1 MVMKHVHTHLGGAAR
16 RSAKETGVSVGQIA
30 WVAVILYLVFTFL
43 PSSAVNAQPT
53 GTISGKVVKSGN
65 EPLIGA
71 NVFLVGTTIGMVTDL
86 DGRFLLRNIAPG
98 AYTLRFSFI
107 SYQTV
112 TVDHVKVEAA
122 KDTRLNMTLSANTI
136 QMKEVTVTAKAL
148 ANSELHIINQQKNSS
163 NIMDGVSAELIR
175 RNNSCDGAEVLK
187 RMAGVTL
194 SEGKYA
200 YIRGIGDRYNNT
212 LLNGSSLPS
221 TDPEKKSFSY
231 DMFPAS
237 LIENLFTAKTATPDK
252 PADFAGGLTEII
264 TIEFPSELILEA
276 SQTTAYDSR
285 SNVTDYMTY
294 HGGNLD
300 WLAQDDGT
308 RRLPSLISSTRV
320 GRGNYMQSQL
330 QSLGRAFTNN
340 WQTEQATS
348 PMNQNMKF
356 SIGNTYSLGHSLLGC
371 IGSFHYANSTE
382 IRDLEKNNY
391 TFEGPRYLYNGHNY
405 SNAVSWSGML
415 NATLKLGSFHKL
427 SLKNVYN
434 QNADNETTSY
444 EGTYYYNPD
453 YRRITSLRYVSR
465 SLFSTQLIGEHHL
478 GVFKRLGVNWN
489 INHGRSERDEPDARR
504 YVYVKDLEEM
514 DQPFR
519 FLLDQSVSTRFFGNL
534 QDNNRGAKIDITV
547 KLFNNPTLPNLKTG
561 FLYDRK
567 NRQFDARTFGF
578 RNLPGGNYIAEDQL
592 MTSPVE
598 QIFAAEN
605 FNDRFIEVTEITK
618 PSDSYT
624 SDQSVYASYLM
635 TQFDPIPR
643 IKVVAGVRYEK
654 SAQTLKS
661 YTLLN
666 ETVRVNPTYNDWLP
680 SINIAYAATPKVNIR
695 AAFSKTLA
703 RPEFR
708 EMAPFSYF
716 DFLAN
721 ELVQGNTQL
730 KQSLI
735 TNSDLRL
742 ELYPGNLEMVSINGF
757 YKSFRDPIEQ
767 ILIAASGFEPIRSYA
782 NAKAAHNYGI
792 EFELKK
798 KLDSVA
804 PLLRNF
810 SFAGNLSLI
819 HSEIKVHE
827 VSGFQTAK
835 RPLQG
840 QADYISNFGLYFQN
854 FSGRYAA
861 SLIYNKVGE
870 KISRVGFA
878 NLGDIIELPRDQVDI
893 SASAKLAKHLTTKLA
908 VKDLLNQ
915 DQKFIQRTTTGDKTA
930 ERWKIGRLISLGL
943 AYSL

>member
-1 MVMKHVHTHLGGAAR
+1 MKHLYIHNGGAAR
-16 RSAKETGVSVGQIA
+16 HSAKETDVSVAQIV
-30 WVAVILYLVFTFL
+30 WVAEMLFLVFTFL
-43 PSSAVNAQPT
+43 FSSAVNAQPT
-53 GTISGKVVKSGN
+53 GTISGKVVDTSSN

-71 NVFLVGTTIGMVTDL
+71 NVFLVGTTIGQVTDL
-86 DGRFLLRNIAPG
+86 DGRFLLRHIAPG

-112 TVDHVKVEAA
+112 TVDQVKVEAA

-136 QMKEVTVTAKAL
+136 QMKEVTVTAQAL
-148 ANSELHIINQQKNSS
+148 ANSELNIINQQRNSS
-163 NIMDGVSAELIR
+163 NIVDGVSAELIS
-175 RNNSCDGAEVLK
+175 RNNSSDGADVLK

-212 LLNGSSLPS
+212 LLNGSPLPS

-237 LIENLFTAKTATPDK
+237 LIENLFTSKTATPDK
-252 PADFAGGLTEII
+252 PADFAGGLTEIM
-264 TIEFPSELILEA
+264 TIEFPSELIVEA
-276 SQTTAYDSR
+276 SHATAYDAR
-285 SNVTDYMTY
+285 SNVTDYVTY

-300 WLAQDDGT
+300 WLGQDDGT
-308 RRLPSLISSTRV
+308 RSLPALISSTRV
-320 GRGNYMQSQL
+320 GRGNYTQGQL
-330 QSLGRAFTNN
+330 QNLGRAFSNN
-340 WQTEQATS
+340 WQTKQATS
-348 PMNQNMKF
+348 PMNQSMKF
-356 SIGNTYSLGHSLLGC
+356 SLGNTFAIGQALLGS
-371 IGSFHYANSTE
+371 IGSLNYSNTTE
-382 IRDLEKNNY
+382 IRDLKKNNY
-391 TFEGPRYLYNGHNY
+391 TFEGPRYLYDGHTYN
-405 SNAVSWSGML
+405 NNVSWSGMI
-415 NATLKLGSFHKL
+415 NATLKLRPFHKF

-444 EGTYYYNPD
+444 EGAYYYNPD
-453 YRRITSLRYVSR
+453 YRHITSLRYISR
-465 SLFSTQLIGEHHL
+465 SLFSSQLIGEHHL
-478 GVFKRLGVNWN
+478 AIFKGLGVNWN
-489 INHGRSERDEPDARR
+489 VNYGRSERDEPDARR
-504 YVYVKDLEEM
+504 YVYIKDLDQM
-514 DQPFR
+514 DQPYR
-519 FLLDQSVSTRFFGNL
+519 FLLDQSVSTRFYGNL
-534 QDNNRGAKIDITV
+534 EDNAYNAKIDFTV
-547 KLFNNPTLPNLKTG
+547 KLFSNPALPDFKTG

-567 NRQFDARTFGF
+567 DRRFDARTFGF
-578 RNLPGGNYIAEDQL
+578 RNLPGGDFIAEDQL
-592 MTSPVE
+592 MTRPVE

-624 SDQSVYASYLM
+624 SDQSVYASYVM

-654 SAQTLKS
+654 SAQSLTS

-666 ETVRVNPTYNDWLP
+666 ETVRVHPTYNHWLP
-680 SINIAYAATPKVNIR
+680 SINIAYVAAPKINIR

-721 ELVQGNTQL
+721 ESVQGNTQL

-742 ELYPGNLEMVSINGF
+742 EFYPGNLEMVSISGF
-757 YKSFRDPIEQ
+757 FKSFRDPIEQ

-782 NAKAAHNYGI
+782 NAKAAHNYGV

-798 KLDSVA
+798 KLDFVA

-810 SFAGNLSLI
+810 SFVGNLSLI
-819 HSEIKVHE
+819 HSQIKVHE

-840 QADYISNFGLYFQN
+840 QADYISNFGLYFQK
-854 FSGRYAA
+854 FSGRYTA

-893 SASAKLAKHLTTKLA
+893 SASAKLVKHLTIKLA
-908 VKDLLNQ
+908 VKDLLNR
-915 DQKFIQRTTTGDKTA
+915 DLKMMQRTTTGDKTA
-930 ERWKIGRLISLGL
+930 ERWKIGRLISFGL